1 MRAKNNKPAVAGG
14 TSWRKQSLG
23 GKAFDVAN
31 ILVLS
36 IAALVT
42 VIPIIYVVVASFTPP
57 EILLK
62 ERFILI
68 PKGFSL
74 EAYRF
79 VFSTK
84 SVVRALL
91 VSVGVTVAGTFF
103 NIFMTILFAY
113 PLAHTQ
119 LRGRKALM
127 LMVTFTLMFNGGT
140 IPTYIVVRTLRLLDS
155 YASLILPT
163 AISTF
168 SLIIFRNYFQALP
181 AELEESGKIDGASYP
196 HILARIIIPLS
207 LPLIATFVIMSGV
220 GYWNSWFTAVLYLNK
235 TTMWPIQVVLRQI
248 INLANGMAA
257 ADMTETNIVIP
268 QESVRMTTIVV
279 ATLPIMLIYPFLQK
293 YFTRGMLLGSVKG

>member
-1 MRAKNNKPAVAGG
+1 MSL
-14 TSWRKQSLG
+14 TSWKKQSTG
-23 GKAFDVAN
+23 GKVFDVLN
-31 ILVLS
+31 IVVLS
-36 IAALVT
+36 LAALIT
-42 VIPIIYVVVASFTPP
+42 VVPIIYVVVASFTPP

-79 VFSTK
+79 VFSTR
-84 SVVRALL
+84 SVVRALT
-91 VSVGVTVAGTFF
+91 VSVGITIVGTLF

-113 PLAHTQ
+113 PLSHGF
-119 LRGRKALM
+119 LRGRRALM

-140 IPTYIVVRTLRLLDS
+140 IPTYIIVRSLGLLDS

-168 SLIIFRNYFQALP
+168 SLIIFRNYFQGLP

-196 HILARIIIPLS
+196 RILAQIIIPLS
-207 LPLIATFVIMSGV
+207 LPLIATFVIMTGV

-235 TTMWPIQVVLRQI
+235 SQMWPIQVVLRQV
-248 INLANGMAA
+248 INLANGMGSSE
-257 ADMTETNIVIP
+257 MTETNIMIP
-268 QESVRMTTIVV
+268 QESVRMCTIVV